1 MAIVLKCKCGETYQ
15 TDERHLGFS
24 IKCRNCHH
32 IIPIARTDSN
42 PHTYNARPNTTYSE
56 NKTIF
61 EDVSVEPK
69 RPFFNN
75 IVIPIAGALALL
87 VGIVLTVTSLRQQNN
102 SQLTNTVLAQSSTP
116 TSTPAN
122 SLTDGSVTNSN
133 ASQKNQGVSN
143 QLVAQ
148 ANLPLQPANTANQ
161 QSNKALAST
170 PSQTPSP
177 ETVRYAT
184 GKNLIAPQNIGG
196 RGTLDISNGTSTD
209 AIAKLVDA
217 GTNKTLRLVYIQ
229 ANSNLTVKNI
239 KVGNYILK
247 FSLGSG
253 YIPETGKFQY
263 SQSFS
268 RFDESFDFEEK
279 REGNR
284 IVWNTYSITLNKVLY
299 GKAKSSSIDESDF
312 EDK

>member
-24 IKCRNCHH
+24 IKCRNCHR
-32 IIPIARTDSN
+32 IIPIAKADSN
-42 PHTYNARPNTTYSE
+42 PHSYNARPNTTYSE

-69 RPFFNN
+69 RPFLGN

-102 SQLTNTVLAQSSTP
+102 SQPTNTALAQSSTP
-116 TSTPAN
+116 ISTPAN
-122 SLTDGSVTNSN
+122 SLTGGSVNTSN

-143 QLVAQ
+143 QSVAQ
-148 ANLPLQPANTANQ
+148 ANLPLQPTNTADQ
-161 QSNKALAST
+161 PSNTTLE
-170 PSQTPSP
+170 PSPSPTPSP

-184 GKNLIAPQNIGG
+184 GKNLIAPQNTGG

-217 GTNKTLRLVYIQ
+217 GTSKTLQKIYIQ

-239 KVGNYILK
+239 KVGNYFLK

-253 YIPETGKFQY
+253 YIPETEKFQY

-268 RFDESFDFEEK
+268 QFDEPFNFAEN

-284 IVWNTYSITLNKVLY
+284 IVWNTYRITLNKVLY
-299 GKAKSSSIDESDF
+299 GNAKSSSIDESDF